1 VKGRDVLYWRT
12 EPPDQPGY
20 WFFDSATDELPAPII
35 LRVYL
40 DRETG
45 ALKVRYPYFPT
56 DVREFRDTKWS
67 GPIAEPLTPTSAP

>member
-1 VKGRDVLYWRT
+1 VSVLYWRT
-12 EPPDQPGY
+12 EPPDRQGF
-20 WFFDSATDELPAPII
+20 WWFDSATDELPAPII

-56 DVREFRDTKWS
+56 DVREFNAKWS
-67 GPIAEPLTPTSAP
+67 GPIPLPLTPTSAP